1 MAFPTFKQK
10 LPKPQFGGINE
21 SIKLVTEKREDIK
34 KLLLENAESSAST
47 VKSLASTSML
57 TLKNTVSGLMPAV
70 PDTPTTSLQGELSS
84 LISLNLSNP
93 TAGASKLSSLESSFG
108 TALSGKGKDLTSIIS
123 DVESSVDVSS
133 LSSFDQAGLTKNLV
147 KNIPN
152 FEISGGSSVVLEK
165 AVKTLTAQLN
175 AVKEDLSEISEDTIN
190 QNIGNDTIIA
200 DATVTLDKSKEE
212 FSKQIAKVEIKR
224 SANGTIYTDDIKSE
238 LEVID
243 GEIFNTL
250 LKDGNFSTHPA
261 ITKDKFENV
270 RQKTTSSD
278 TFVAKIKKEQ
288 NIDINKEQ
296 IDFQFEFN
304 FPFDDFREASD
315 LTHTIIKKFAKN
327 VNNIRE
333 RSGIHDTEY
342 SGDRKRLLNSIKDVK
357 VKKQATE
364 EEYKKEG
371 KWTEKIIED
380 WQRYMI
386 PVVRLS
392 RTEYARIKK
401 RYMGN

>member
-57 TLKNTVSGLMPAV
+57 TLKNTVAGLMPEV

-93 TAGASKLSSLESSFG
+93 TAGVKKLSSLESSFG

-123 DVESSVDVSS
+123 DIQSSVDVSS
-133 LSSFDQAGLTKNLV
+133 LTSFDQAGLTKNLV

-212 FSKQIAKVEIKR
+212 FSKQIAKVEIER

-270 RQKTTSSD
+270 RQKTTSTD
-278 TFVAKIKKEQ
+278 AFVAKIKKEQ

-327 VNNIRE
+327 VNNIR
-333 RSGIHDTEY
+333 
-342 SGDRKRLLNSIKDVK
+342 DVRN
-357 VKKQATE
+357 T
-364 EEYKKEG
+364 
-371 KWTEKIIED
+371 
-380 WQRYMI
+380 RY
-386 PVVRLS
+386 
-392 RTEYARIKK
+392 RIFW
-401 RYMGN
+401 

>member
-57 TLKNTVSGLMPAV
+57 TLKNTVSGLMPEV

-93 TAGASKLSSLESSFG
+93 TAGVKKLSSLESSFG

-152 FEISGGSSVVLEK
+152 FEISGGSSVVVEK
-165 AVKTLTAQLN
+165 AVKPKTAQEG
-175 AVKEDLSEISEDTIN
+175 AEKEDKSTITTDTEN
-190 QNIGNDTIIA
+190 QNTGTNTITA
-200 DATVTLDKSKEE
+200 DATATQDKSKSEYE
-212 FSKQIAKVEIKR
+212 KQASKVTIKR
-224 SANGTIYTDDIKSE
+224 SSDGTVYSDNIKSE

-243 GEIFNTL
+243 KDTFNTL
-250 LKDGNFSTHPA
+250 LNDDNFDTHPA
-261 ITKDKFENV
+261 IVKFKFENL
-270 RQKTTSSD
+270 RQKTTSTD
-278 TFVAKIKKEQ
+278 TFIANIKKEQ
-288 NIDINKEQ
+288 NIDISKEQ
-296 IDFQFEFN
+296 IDFQVRFNEPFYEFLGYLDN
-304 FPFDDFREASD
+304 AD
-315 LTHTIIKKFAKN
+315 TIIKKY
-327 VNNIRE
+327 RPT
-333 RSGIHDTEY
+333 GIEDTEVT
-342 SGDRKRLLNSIKDVK
+342 GDKKGLSNRIRNVK
-357 VKKQATE
+357 AKKQALE
-364 EEYKKEG
+364 KLYNDGGE
-371 KWTEKIIED
+371 WSEKILADWESFITIET
-380 WQRYMI
+380 
-386 PVVRLS
+386 S
-392 RTEYARIKK
+392 NAKTELGTVKTKYT
-401 RYMGN
+401 GN

>member
-1 MAFPTFKQK
+1 MAFPKFKTPTVK
-10 LPKPQFGGINE
+10 SQFGGINE

-47 VKSLASTSML
+47 VKALATTSMT
-57 TLKNTVSGLMPAV
+57 TLKNTVAGLMPEL
-70 PDTPTTSLQGELSS
+70 PDVPTTSLQGEMSS

-93 TAGASKLSSLESSFG
+93 TAYASKLSSLQSSFG
-108 TALSGKGKDLTSIIS
+108 TALSGKGKDLSSMLS
-123 DVESSVDVSS
+123 DVQSSVDVSS
-133 LSSFDQAGLTKNLV
+133 LTSFDTAGLTKNLV
-147 KNIPN
+147 KNVPN
-152 FEISGGSSVVLEK
+152 FEILGGSTDVLEK
-165 AVKTLTAQLN
+165 AIKTKTAQLN

-200 DATVTLDKSKEE
+200 DAAVILDKSKEE
-212 FSKQIAKVEIKR
+212 FAKQIAKIEIKR
-224 SANGTIYTDDIKSE
+224 SADGTIYTDDIKSE

-243 GEIFNTL
+243 LEIFNTL

-270 RQKTTSSD
+270 RQKTTSTD
-278 TFVAKIKKEQ
+278 AFVAKIKKEQ

-296 IDFQFEFN
+296 IDFQYEFN
-304 FPFDDFREASD
+304 FPYNDFREASD
-315 LTHTIIKKFAKN
+315 LTLVIIKKYARFSN
-327 VNNIRE
+327 FRE
-333 RSGIHDTEY
+333 RSGIHETEY
-342 SGDRKRLLNSIKDVK
+342 RADKKILSNSIKDVK
-357 VKKQATE
+357 SKKHTTE

-380 WQRYMI
+380 WQRYMT

>member
-1 MAFPTFKQK
+1 MAFPTFKTK

-21 SIKLVTEKREDIK
+21 SVKLVTEKREDVK

-47 VKSLASTSML
+47 VKALATTSMT
-57 TLKNTVSGLMPAV
+57 TLKNTVSGLMPEV
-70 PDTPTTSLQGELSS
+70 PDVPTTSLQGELSS

-93 TAGASKLSSLESSFG
+93 TAYASKLSSLESSFG
-108 TALSGKGKDLTSIIS
+108 TALSGKGKDLTSMIS
-123 DVESSVDVSS
+123 DIQSSVDVSS
-133 LSSFDQAGLTKNLV
+133 LTSFDTAGLTKNLV
-147 KNIPN
+147 KNVPN

-165 AVKTLTAQLN
+165 AKKTLTAQLN

-190 QNIGNDTIIA
+190 QISNTTAITD
-200 DATVTLDKSKEE
+200 DAAATLDKAKAEFEKE
-212 FSKQIAKVEIKR
+212 IAKVEIKR

-238 LEVID
+238 LEVVD
-243 GEIFNTL
+243 LEIFNTL

-270 RQKTTSSD
+270 RQKTTSTD
-278 TFVAKIKKEQ
+278 AFVAKIKKEQ

-296 IDFQFEFN
+296 IDFQYRFN
-304 FPFDDFREASD
+304 NKYDDFREASD
-315 LTHTIIKKFAKN
+315 LTLVIIKKYARFSN
-327 VNNIRE
+327 FRE
-333 RSGIHDTEY
+333 RSGIHETEY
-342 SGDRKRLLNSIKDVK
+342 RADKKILSNSIKDVK
-357 VKKQATE
+357 SKKHTTE

-380 WQRYMI
+380 WQRYMT

>member
-84 LISLNLSNP
+84 LINLNLSNP
-93 TAGASKLSSLESSFG
+93 TAGVSKLSSLESSFG

-152 FEISGGSSVVLEK
+152 FEISGGSSVVVEK
-165 AVKTLTAQLN
+165 AVKPKTAQEG
-175 AVKEDLSEISEDTIN
+175 AEKEDKSTITTDTEN
-190 QNIGNDTIIA
+190 QNTGTNTITA
-200 DATVTLDKSKEE
+200 DATATQDKSKSEYE
-212 FSKQIAKVEIKR
+212 KQASKVTIKR
-224 SANGTIYTDDIKSE
+224 SSDGTVYSDNIKSE

-243 GEIFNTL
+243 KDIFNNL
-250 LKDGNFSTHPA
+250 LEDDSFDTHPA
-261 ITKDKFENV
+261 IVKFKFENL
-270 RQKTTSSD
+270 RQKTTSTD
-278 TFVAKIKKEQ
+278 TFIANIKKEQ
-288 NIDINKEQ
+288 NIDISKEQ
-296 IDFQFEFN
+296 IDFQVRFNEPFYEFLGYLDN
-304 FPFDDFREASD
+304 AD
-315 LTHTIIKKFAKN
+315 TIIKKY
-327 VNNIRE
+327 RPT
-333 RSGIHDTEY
+333 GIEDTEVT
-342 SGDRKRLLNSIKDVK
+342 GDKKGLSNRIRNVK
-357 VKKQATE
+357 AKKQALE
-364 EEYKKEG
+364 KLYNDGGE
-371 KWTEKIIED
+371 WSEKILADWESFITIET
-380 WQRYMI
+380 
-386 PVVRLS
+386 S
-392 RTEYARIKK
+392 NAKTELGTVKTKYT
-401 RYMGN
+401 GN